1 MSKGATMSKA
11 VVGAVVLL
19 AVSAILGATVFRE
32 QIARAAPPI
41 TSVFVTNDESSP
53 VPVRERNLDA
63 DGNIKVHEQ
72 GTANVSIQGVASV
85 KLTEQPFE
93 QTVLLHFQAGGDRT
107 ASEAINVPEGKLL
120 TIRYVSAR
128 DDFDAALTEL
138 RLDSPLPLSGD
149 ANPPVIDQPGD
160 LEVVS
165 EELLFLAGSGL
176 FKDHVTAV
184 RDAPATFTESIPVL
198 LVGTLS
204 DA

>member
-11 VVGAVVLL
+11 VVGTVVLL

-93 QTVLLHFQAGGDRT
+93 QTVLLLFQAGGDRT

-138 RLDSPLPLSGD
+138 RLDSPLPFSGD

-184 RDAPATFTESIPVL
+184 RDAPATFTEGIPVL